1 MMFTKRDQSQ
11 TVSFCGSS
19 FYKMM
24 SIGFSGTNL
33 LHTNPK
39 VDTAPAARKSSA
51 IYSPVC
57 DPGKMAERLRSFKHG
72 FVGAA
77 GAVVDTPVDTRP
89 APSAGA
95 EESWDP
101 HVR

>member
-39 VDTAPAARKSSA
+39 VDTAPAARKW
-51 IYSPVC
+51 
-57 DPGKMAERLRSFKHG
+57 R
-72 FVGAA
+72 GAA
-77 GAVVDTPVDTRP
+77 ALKLAVMALAVVAVLAISGGFTTSNQVLL
-89 APSAGA
+89 S
-95 EESWDP
+95 
-101 HVR
+101 VRLLLAC

>member
-33 LHTNPK
+33 LHTN
-39 VDTAPAARKSSA
+39 RKSSA

-57 DPGKMAERLRSFKHG
+57 DPGKMAERLRSFKHV